1 MRRLFSLRPGWGLLA
16 LAGLLA
22 ADAIL
27 WSRSFGRAANFD
39 EGGYTVALEALRDGQ
54 ALGEEVFLV
63 QPPLFYNLLQALG
76 ALIGPSF
83 DELRAGMLVVSLVG
97 VAAAFVLGRAF
108 GGDWAGLGAAAVYSV
123 TPPFPANAPL
133 IEADPPAVTL
143 ALVALAFAVH
153 GYGRGRSGTLAYLAG
168 AAIAA
173 SILVKLFTVT
183 AFAPLVALAIWKRAT
198 TRQLVLT
205 LAGGLSVLVLTVL
218 PHLGA
223 LSELWDGVVGGHLE
237 QREIDAP
244 SHLDNAERLLD
255 FVDPRTPAS
264 YFLLAAIL
272 VSLWRRPPGIW
283 TLWTWTAASIAFTI
297 AMRPLLDHHLVLL
310 AAAAA
315 VPAGATLGYAV
326 SSLRV
331 RLRVVALG
339 AAAFVALAGGAQQF
353 RQAERNNV
361 DERPRTLWAAR
372 VIEAETEPGER
383 IVTDIPTVAV
393 LADRRVPGF
402 LVDVSWGRVVSGA
415 LNKDNVI
422 ETIEE
427 NDVDAVVVGRM
438 LRVSPGLADELRAR
452 FPDRRRFDGVTIYLR

>member
-1 MRRLFSLRPGWGLLA
+1 MRRLSALRPGWGLLA

-97 VAAAFVLGRAF
+97 VAAAFVLGRAY

-173 SILVKLFTVT
+173 SILVKLFTVSTSTDRPPARVSTSCLVVARFQT
-183 AFAPLVALAIWKRAT
+183 ASAISGANAVTVKSF
-198 TRQLVLT
+198 TR
-205 LAGGLSVLVLTVL
+205 
-218 PHLGA
+218 
-223 LSELWDGVVGGHLE
+223 
-237 QREIDAP
+237 IDA
-244 SHLDNAERLLD
+244 AIAA
-255 FVDPRTPAS
+255 PA
-264 YFLLAAIL
+264 
-272 VSLWRRPPGIW
+272 R
-283 TLWTWTAASIAFTI
+283 
-297 AMRPLLDHHLVLL
+297 
-310 AAAAA
+310 
-315 VPAGATLGYAV
+315 YA
-326 SSLRV
+326 R
-331 RLRVVALG
+331 AP
-339 AAAFVALAGGAQQF
+339 
-353 RQAERNNV
+353 
-361 DERPRTLWAAR
+361 DRPR
-372 VIEAETEPGER
+372 P
-383 IVTDIPTVAV
+383 
-393 LADRRVPGF
+393 
-402 LVDVSWGRVVSGA
+402 
-415 LNKDNVI
+415 
-422 ETIEE
+422 
-427 NDVDAVVVGRM
+427 
-438 LRVSPGLADELRAR
+438 
-452 FPDRRRFDGVTIYLR
+452 